1 MHGHKLPKDRFLL
14 PASFFLRYSFASF
27 YLCVCGGAG
36 VEQTH
41 NPKSTMD
48 KLIAKDVSYLPDISV
63 SAGRENTS
71 TKVVVKHYRTEAVPG
86 TDTSFACLLPEGRRN
101 CPVILFMHG
110 YGGSSDA
117 HIPQAAQLAAK
128 GYVVVLPDREGDDRH
143 GFFPGIFTFMMF
155 ATPLSQVSVSGETLL
170 LALEYVEAATA
181 CSGGPLSGGVVDTS
195 TIIACGFS
203 MGGVEAINFAATKKE
218 KVKALVLISPS
229 IMNFGTVSWR
239 ISQAG
244 LRETAKTIEVPTLIV
259 TSDNDMAAVSAFSYH
274 ESVFPDSTLV
284 SIKTTSL
291 DLDCPNTCKSSWSP
305 FLGNVPGKAMG
316 LNDHFALACEEG
328 PTYMAVVT
336 FLENVIDTG
345 KAGDLG
351 IAEEDWVAKNEMT
364 YSKAFQVMF
373 G

>member
-1 MHGHKLPKDRFLL
+1 MPT
-14 PASFFLRYSFASF
+14 
-27 YLCVCGGAG
+27 
-36 VEQTH
+36 E
-41 NPKSTMD
+41 NMD
-48 KLIAKDVSYLPDISV
+48 KLITKDVSYLPDILV
-63 SAGRENTS
+63 SGSENAS
-71 TKVVVKHYRTEAVPG
+71 TQVVVKHYRTEAVPG
-86 TDTSFACLLPEGRRN
+86 TDTSFACLFPEGEKN

-117 HIPQAAQLAAK
+117 HIPQAVQIAAK
-128 GYVVVLPDREGDDRH
+128 GYVVVLPDREGDDKH
-143 GFFPGIFTFMMF
+143 GFFPGIFMFMMF
-155 ATPLSQVSVSGETLL
+155 ATPLSQVSVSGETLQ
-170 LALEYVEAATA
+170 LALEYAEAAAA
-181 CSGGPLSGGVVDTS
+181 CSGGPLSGGIADTS
-195 TIIACGFS
+195 KIIACGFS
-203 MGGVEAINFAATKKE
+203 MGGVEAINFASKE

-244 LRETAKTIEVPTLIV
+244 LRETAKSIDAPTLLV

-305 FLGNVPGKAMG
+305 FLGNIPGKAMG

-328 PTYMAVVT
+328 PTHMAIVP

-351 IAEEDWVAKNEMT
+351 IAKEDWVAKNEMT